1 LPVVD
6 PRTRRRENDRS
17 RILSLSGI
25 IKSKLR
31 SLSLSNSLEGVLSI
45 V

>member
-1 LPVVD
+1 MAD
-6 PRTRRRENDRS
+6 PKVRRIMSEKS
-17 RILSLSGI
+17 VILRLGVI